1 MTANTTEATRPIT
14 INLNESELTTVRE
27 IAAGSSDKPVL
38 MMNLNLYKAETGYPH
53 GAPYLAY
60 RKALSAILPKVGGKI
75 LWESPTHGQMFG
87 EQPLHEILAVW
98 YPSHQAFLDL
108 RTVEG
113 AELNFRLRGEVVE
126 LTVIHR
132 CDGETAPLGAK

>member
-53 GAPYLAY
+53 ARHTWPIVKPSAPFCP
-60 RKALSAILPKVGGKI
+60 RSAAKFCG
-75 LWESPTHGQMFG
+75 
-87 EQPLHEILAVW
+87 
-98 YPSHQAFLDL
+98 
-108 RTVEG
+108 
-113 AELNFRLRGEVVE
+113 NRLRMAKCLVSSPCTKSWRFGIPPIKHSWTCEPLRAPSSTSVCVE
-126 LTVIHR
+126 RVLSWR
-132 CDGETAPLGAK
+132 